1 MFGPEA
7 GSLSADLTPVGPTGL
22 QLEVLQENVVSGGFG
37 SLQNIKM
44 KIFRGKTAESHLHP
58 DSILR
63 EDLQLRSVVWHKPD
77 RDHSILEITDLSL
90 SPVELLLVPV
100 PLDAVQSVP
109 LHLELA
115 DELDTLPHQLVS
127 QNIHLYDLQTP
138 QQTCKQFTTVMSLG
152 KIFHSAVKKKIF
164 LAYTM

>member
-44 KIFRGKTAESHLHP
+44 KISGGKTAESHLHP

-100 PLDAVQSVP
+100 PLDAVQTVL
-109 LHLELA
+109 LHVEVTLEEGFLKSLIMTRSISLRT
-115 DELDTLPHQLVS
+115 DLPNQLVTGNAELE
-127 QNIHLYDLQTP
+127 QLQTN
-138 QQTCKQFTTVMSLG
+138 
-152 KIFHSAVKKKIF
+152 
-164 LAYTM
+164 